1 MAYKGH
7 LSKGSLFRANGACFK
22 IIGFDEATGD
32 PRCRQIGDADVVET
46 FSYADVVS
54 APDFENLDLPNTRL
68 SANWDIADL
77 DSAALR
83 QASAR
88 LAELREAKTGYRSGD
103 PASPAEGEP
112 RPQYDPSS
120 TKVTQ
125 RMKTKA
131 AELGVAVST
140 LHAWWANYERF
151 GLPGLVDGRMLRK
164 VDALGKLDPQVK
176 QVMLDVIAAGNG
188 KARVPVTALHREVVA
203 AISRNPDIDD
213 EDIPSERTFRRR
225 LAELNTGRATSG
237 PTKYELSRDLG
248 PKAPYGTFEVDRFGA
263 VILVDSTPS
272 NLWIIDERTLEA
284 FQPELVLAQEALTR
298 SIVGFRFV
306 SSRPTMTD
314 AVSLLRDIVMP
325 KRRDPSW
332 PEDTRWAYA
341 GVPEKLVV
349 VGEEPPEEIAA
360 VPVVQPELLLTD
372 NAWIYGSRAFR
383 EAAQLL
389 GIDVEFARALTPTDK
404 AMIEKAFSTIDRNF
418 FALYRGAG
426 YKGRDVHSGA
436 KNAAAKAVLFLHEL
450 EALFR
455 EWIVR
460 YWQRR
465 HHQGLMFPHAP
476 HLKLSPNDVY
486 EAALQRDGFLSVPI
500 SRDLYYGLLPRKVV
514 KVTREGIK
522 IDHLVY
528 DSEDLDPD
536 FRFKKSPWAAFGHK
550 WPVRYDQRDVTE
562 VYIQNPNTNEWLI
575 IPWRLR
581 HRLKRPFDSSTRD
594 LAIGF
599 ARQATPPRQQVK
611 DRDVETF
618 LIDLLHRRDALLL
631 TRPDELKVARQ
642 AQTKERQA
650 AEDRPHSADEAS
662 DGNGRSQESVPDSED
677 APMFVP
683 LDQLQRLKTLS
694 DDPSTTNGKE
704 PRDA

>member
-1 MAYKGH
+1 MAYKSH
-7 LSKGSLFRANGACFK
+7 LSKGSLFQANGACFK
-22 IIGFDEATGD
+22 VIAFDEATGD
-32 PRCRQIGDADVVET
+32 PRCRQIGDADLVET
-46 FSYADVVS
+46 FSYADIVS
-54 APDFENLDLPNTRL
+54 APDFENLDLPVTRL
-68 SANWDIADL
+68 PAHWDIADL

-83 QASAR
+83 HASAR
-88 LAELREAKTGYRSGD
+88 LAELHEAKTGYRSGD
-103 PASPAEGEP
+103 PSAPAEGEP
-112 RPQYDPSS
+112 RVQYDPST

-125 RMKTKA
+125 RMKSKA
-131 AELGVAVST
+131 AELDVAVST
-140 LHAWWANYERF
+140 LHAWWANYERY

-164 VDALGKLDPQVK
+164 VDALGKLDPQLR
-176 QVMLDVIAAGNG
+176 QVMLDAISAGNG

-203 AISRNPDIDD
+203 AIRRNPEIDNKT
-213 EDIPSERTFRRR
+213 IPSERTFRRR
-225 LAELNTGRATSG
+225 LDELNTGRATGG
-237 PTKYELSRDLG
+237 PTKYERSRDAG
-248 PKAPYGTFEVDRFGA
+248 PLPPYGTFEVDRLGQ
-263 VILVDSTPS
+263 VILIDSTPS
-272 NLWIIDERTLEA
+272 NLWVIDESTLEP

-306 SSRPTMTD
+306 SSRPTQTD
-314 AVSLLRDIVMP
+314 AVSLLRDIVLP
-325 KRRDPSW
+325 KKRDPEW

-341 GVPEKLVV
+341 GVPGKLVV
-349 VGEEPPEEIAA
+349 VGEEPPDEVAA

-436 KNAAAKAVLFLHEL
+436 KNAAAEAVLFLHEL

-465 HHQGLMFPHAP
+465 HHEGLMFAHAP
-476 HLKLSPNDVY
+476 HLELSPNDVY

-500 SRDLYYGLLPRKVV
+500 SRDLYYHLLPRKLV

-528 DSEDLDPD
+528 DHEALDS
-536 FRFKKSPWAAFGHK
+536 RHRNQKSPWASFGHK

-562 VYIQNPNTNEWLI
+562 VYIQNPDTNEWLI
-575 IPWRLR
+575 IPWRHR
-581 HRLKRPFDSSTRD
+581 HLLNRPFDSSTRD
-594 LAIGF
+594 LAIGL
-599 ARQATPPRQQVK
+599 ARRGKPPKQPVHERE
-611 DRDVETF
+611 VEQF
-618 LIDLLHRRDALLL
+618 LLDLLDRRDALLL
-631 TRPDELKVARQ
+631 TRPDELKVAKQ

-650 AEDRPHSADEAS
+650 AEDRPHSREAAEG
-662 DGNGRSQESVPDSED
+662 GNGRGRERVPNSED

-694 DDPSTTNGKE
+694 DDPSMTNRKE